1 MSMKVT
7 LEEFLNAEKKPA
19 LSPENIAFKTTL
31 DFEAEVFKKL
41 HEKNLSQKDLARLL
55 DVSPTAVSKMLTK
68 GANITI
74 KTMAKIAHAL
84 DCVLAPIKLKNASE
98 YSYFDIDDPE
108 TVSASVELS
117 DKHNP
122 PKRATTNIAQIET
135 KGIRYLGTAYL
146 QNSNSSHNEVKI
158 GGLAA

>member
-41 HEKNLSQKDLARLL
+41 HEKNLSQKDLAKLL
-55 DVSPTAVSKMLTK
+55 DISPAAVSKMLTK

-84 DCVLAPIKLKNASE
+84 DCVLTPIQLKNASE
-98 YSYFDIDDPE
+98 YNYFDINDSD
-108 TVSASVELS
+108 TISGFVELNNNQES
-117 DKHNP
+117 IEKLAVDTPKTRKEEIKYFETTYLNNP
-122 PKRATTNIAQIET
+122 
-135 KGIRYLGTAYL
+135 
-146 QNSNSSHNEVKI
+146 NSNHAEIKF